1 MKNLIKKLYYR
12 KTAKFLLE
20 LSEKYPDHFKTG
32 YCEFITRLYSKMCIN
47 DKEYFILY
55 NFIRNNKP
63 KEAIDAF
70 WFERGDLQSRIEY
83 LKNFI
88 KL

>member
-32 YCEFITRLYSKMCIN
+32 YCEFIVNRYNKMYIN
-47 DKEYFILY
+47 DEEYYRLR
-55 NFIRNNKP
+55 NFVRNNKP
-63 KEAIDAF
+63 KEATDAF
-70 WFERGDLQSRIEY
+70 WFEKGDLQSRIEY